1 MGSKQPISSSISQIP
16 SLDHKPQELSSS
28 VLPDS
33 TKHYNMREIHRQVL
47 DSTSITMANM
57 NPTGEKV
64 AIKKIDK
71 GYLINDFLKKTSQ
84 ARMACSIAIWIIQI
98 SPRRMNGS
106 KMTRSILWS
115 WNMLISPRI

>member
-33 TKHYNMREIHRQVL
+33 TKYYNMREIHRQVL

-71 GYLINDFLKKTSQ
+71 GYLINDFLKEQVKQ
-84 ARMACSIAIWIIQI
+84 EWPVQLRF
-98 SPRRMNGS
+98 GS
-106 KMTRSILWS
+106 SKYHQGV
-115 WNMLISPRI
+115 